1 MLHHPE
7 LIHHNLSFRKNSI
20 AVTEYES
27 LGPAR
32 GTLIFLHG
40 RFNTSDIWLP
50 LVRPFQKEFNCV
62 FVEFPGFGRSFT
74 LDDLFPTLL
83 ENAKFVSEFIKL
95 RQGPVILVGQ
105 DIGAAI
111 AQLVAVHEKLGNEQT
126 AGMVF
131 INPLSLGEEVPL
143 RTWFGINFGLRLL
156 VKKAVREAVGIS
168 NEDRESILKSWKSRS
183 SRKSLLQA
191 IQALH
196 DSWPG
201 YYERMYWKK
210 AMTTIKVPVLL
221 LAGMRDPFDPSDHA
235 FDLVRRIPETYFF
248 LSEECG
254 HWPSVENPDWV
265 ISKMRDFVDRVAPK
279 YKRYSA
285 PF

>member
-1 MLHHPE
+1 M
-7 LIHHNLSFRKNSI
+7 IHHNLSFRKNSI

-27 LGPAR
+27 LGPDR

-40 RFNTSDIWLP
+40 RFSTSDIWSP

-83 ENAKFVSEFIKL
+83 ENAKFVSDLIKQ
-95 RQGPVILVGQ
+95 RQGPVILVAQ

-111 AQLVAVHEKLGNEQT
+111 AQLVAVHENMRNEQT
-126 AGMVF
+126 AGMIF

-143 RTWFGINFGLRLL
+143 RSWFYVNFVLRFR
-156 VKKAVREAVGIS
+156 VTKAVGEAASISRE
-168 NEDRESILKSWKSRS
+168 NRDKILEPWNLRS
-183 SRKSLLQA
+183 SRKSLIRA

-196 DSWPG
+196 ESWPG
-201 YYERMYWKK
+201 FYERMYWKK
-210 AMTTIKVPVLL
+210 AMTTIRVPVLL
-221 LAGMRDPFDPSDHA
+221 LAGMRDPFDPSAHA
-235 FDLVRRIPETYFF
+235 FELVRRIPETYFF

-265 ISKMRDFVDRVAPK
+265 ISKMKDFVERIAP